1 MRWGNGLA
9 SLTSLIR
16 PKCRRTKFTL
26 SEVELSSHRGRAA
39 LRERFTLAY
48 GEVELRLGLLGAREA
63 KDLLEVASERLE
75 LLAKVGAPEP
85 FALHEGS

>member
-1 MRWGNGLA
+1 MRWGKRLA

-26 SEVELSSHRGRAA
+26 SEVELSSHRGIAT

-48 GEVELRLGLLGAREA
+48 GEIELRLELLGVREI
-63 KDLLEVASERLE
+63 KDLLEVAGECLE
-75 LLAKVGAPEP
+75 LLT
-85 FALHEGS
+85 